1 MDAILVMGYSSSTKS
16 VVELL
21 SKEYTVYVSDIK
33 INEIQ
38 LNNVVSILQ
47 EDIESYLD
55 LFKFVVKSPGIPYHN
70 QFVKKIVEKS
80 IPIYTEIEIAY
91 QKRKDWNYIAI
102 TGTNGK
108 TTVTSL
114 THHILN
120 LATPTIV
127 AGNIGKAL
135 CDYSDDSRKQ
145 VVLELS
151 NFQLLGIDQFKP
163 HLAVIM
169 NLTPDHLDYM
179 LNVEDYYK
187 SKTLIYKN
195 QTSTDYFLLNVDDE
209 MVLKYCTDIP
219 SNVITFS
226 VLNKADVYYGNNKIY
241 YLNKEI
247 ADLKEFKLK
256 GLHNIQNAMIAVIFA
271 HLLGISRE
279 IIQKGL
285 ASFEGIKHR
294 LQYLKTINGVEY
306 YNDSKATNPEA
317 CETALRAF
325 DVENKII
332 LLVGGYDKKVSFDIL
347 KQYKYKVKKVYAY
360 GDVKY
365 QFEDIFDCVEIVET
379 LEEAT
384 KKAYQFSEKGDIVL
398 LSPACASYDQFKSY
412 EHRGDLFTEYV
423 DKLENYD

>member
-21 SKEYTVYVSDIK
+21 SKEYIVYVSDTK
-33 INEIQ
+33 MNEIT
-38 LNNVVSILQ
+38 LSNVIPILQ
-47 EDIESYLD
+47 ENIVDYLN
-55 LFKFVVKSPGIPYHN
+55 LYRFVVKSPGIPYHN
-70 QFVKKIVEKS
+70 EYVKKIKENN

-108 TTVTSL
+108 TTATSL

-120 LATPTIV
+120 LAIPTIV

-135 CDYSDDSRKQ
+135 SDYIEDSRNQ

-151 NFQLLGIDQFKP
+151 NFQLLGTKEFKP

-179 LNVEDYYK
+179 LDVEAYYK

-195 QTSTDYFLLNVDDE
+195 QTVDDYFLLNIDDKNII
-209 MVLKYCTDIP
+209 KYCKDIP
-219 SNVITFS
+219 SKVITFS
-226 VLNKADVYYGNNKIY
+226 ALQKADVYYENQKIY
-241 YLNKEI
+241 YLNEEI
-247 ADLKEFKLK
+247 AYLNDFKLK
-256 GLHNIQNAMIAVIFA
+256 GIHNVQNAMIAVVFA
-271 HLLGISRE
+271 HLLGISKE

-294 LQYLKTINGVEY
+294 LQYLATINEVEY

-317 CETALRAF
+317 CETALKAF

-347 KQYKYKVKKVYAY
+347 KKYNSKIKKVFAY
-360 GDVKY
+360 GDVKH
-365 QFEDIFDCVEIVET
+365 QLESIFENMEIVDN
-379 LEEAT
+379 LEVAT
-384 KKAYQFSEKGDIVL
+384 KKAYEISEQGDIVL

-412 EHRGDLFTEYV
+412 EHRGDSFIQYV
-423 DKLENYD
+423 NELKEND